1 VTRRKAA
8 AVVVVGLTLAG
19 ALIGG
24 LWAWLAPPA
33 HGVIALTR
41 SGQRV
46 QTYLGS
52 ESDHLF
58 VSAAMLLGQLAS
70 LAIVAAVLVWQ
81 WRAHRG
87 PLMATALWV
96 GLLSAAGAAAAV
108 GVALV
113 HWRYGAVPF
122 DTAPVTPEN
131 RVFYY
136 AEAPPVFFARGPL
149 QVATTLLFPAA
160 IGALT
165 YALMAVATPRD
176 DLGALPPMDRT
187 PLGAA
192 P

>member
-1 VTRRKAA
+1 MTRRAA
-8 AVVVVGLTLAG
+8 GVVVGGLILAG
-19 ALIGG
+19 AVLGG
-24 LWAWLAPPA
+24 LWSWLAPPA
-33 HGVIALTR
+33 HGVVALTR

-46 QTYLGS
+46 QAYLGS

-58 VSAAMLLGQLAS
+58 VSAAMLVGLLTSLG
-70 LAIVAAVLVWQ
+70 IIAAVLVWQ

-96 GLLSAAGAAAAV
+96 GLLAATGTAAAV
-108 GVALV
+108 GAVLV
-113 HWRYGAVPF
+113 HWHYGAVPF

-149 QVATTLLFPAA
+149 QVATTLIFPAA
-160 IGALT
+160 MAALT

-176 DLGALPPMDRT
+176 DLGVGAPPHVVT
-187 PLGAA
+187 
-192 P
+192 